1 MSAGLI
7 TGYSQLQQEKAQ
19 RQQERIARRRRIARE
34 AVRRA
39 AMLGLL
45 TWVIKK

>member
-7 TGYSQLQQEKAQ
+7 TGYSQLQQE
-19 RQQERIARRRRIARE
+19 RNERRRRIARE